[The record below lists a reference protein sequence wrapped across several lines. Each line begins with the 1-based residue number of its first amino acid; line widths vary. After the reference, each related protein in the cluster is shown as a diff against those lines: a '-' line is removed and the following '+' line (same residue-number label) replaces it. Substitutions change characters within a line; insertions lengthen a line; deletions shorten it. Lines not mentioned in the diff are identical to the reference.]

1 MFRMNGTPRAQGCAG
16 AVPFSFARCL
26 TQGCAG
32 AVPFSF
38 ARCLTQGCAGAACVS
53 FAQRITTSM
62 GAEVAQ
68 YLTSGLAVKHPC
80 ALILDVLSRK
90 VLK

>member
-1 MFRMNGTPRAQGCAG
+1 MSVSHC
-16 AVPFSFARCL
+16 VSL
-26 TQGCAG
+26 
-32 AVPFSF
+32 
-38 ARCLTQGCAGAACVS
+38 AACVS

-68 YLTSGLAVKHPC
+68 YLSSGLAVKHPC

-90 VLK
+90 VLKKGTAHPRLRG